1 MTQRRDTQERKQ
13 EMYSIWE
20 NSKYPH
26 PMNFKQGGIIGIKY
40 ARRDWKHCQPM
51 LVTNHKQATVKKP
64 FNNNK
69 RHTLSQSMCLTK
81 WGASCLGAMATTS
94 SKQYMASCPTKPITH
109 CVNRT
114 AQNTCVKKTAQNQ
127 SYTVWKDGTKP
138 NTQCVKR
145 TAQNRSHT
153 VWKGQHRTNHTLWKG
168 QHRTRQCVE
177 RTAQNQSHIVWK
189 GQHRTD
195 HTPCGRTAQ
204 NQSDSVWKG
213 QHKTNDTL
221 CGRTA
226 QNKSHIVWKGQHKTN
241 HTLWEGQHKTNHTL
255 CGRTA
260 QNQPHTVWKGQY
272 GISQSHTTKVG

>member
-168 QHRTRQCVE
+168 QHRTSQTVCGKDSTKPITHCLKRTAQNRSHTVWKDSTEPIRQCVE
-177 RTAQNQSHIVWK
+177 RTAQNQRHTVWK
-189 GQHRTD
+189 DSTKQITH
-195 HTPCGRTAQ
+195 CVERTAQ
-204 NQSDSVWKG
+204 NQP
-213 QHKTNDTL
+213 
-221 CGRTA
+221 
-226 QNKSHIVWKGQHKTN
+226 
-241 HTLWEGQHKTNHTL
+241 HTV
-255 CGRTA
+255 GRTA
-260 QNQPHTVWKGQY
+260 QNQPHTVRKGQH